1 MLKTPM
7 PTQHELE
14 MVTLEELVPK
24 DHLLRQIDAAV
35 DFEFIR
41 AKVAHLYCADNGRP
55 ALDPVVMFKLLFIGY
70 LFGVR
75 SERQLMREV
84 QVNVAYRW
92 FARFR
97 LTDKV
102 PDASTFSQNR
112 RRRFTD
118 TTVYQEIFDE
128 IVRQA
133 IKRGLV
139 DGRVLYTDSTH
150 LKANANKGKFDV
162 VKLEQTPAA
171 YTEALNAAVDADRA
185 AHGRKPLDRDDDE
198 PPSSKDTKL
207 SRTDPD
213 SGYMVRDDK
222 PKGFFYLDHRTVDA
236 KHAIITDT
244 HVTPASVHDSQPYL
258 DRLDRQRERF
268 EFKVEAVGLDAGY
281 FTPAVCQG
289 LEERG
294 ICRGDGLSHAEPQ
307 AGHVLQT
314 AVQVRRVSQR
324 IRVPAGAGPAVQH
337 DQSARLSG
345 IQIQCADLRAL
356 PGTIA
361 VHEQC
366 DRGEG
371 GNAPRVGARQGA
383 GGRTALDRMGPT
395 HLRAAQADGGAQL
408 RRCQAAAWAPL
419 CPYAW
424 ATQGGRAVLAGRG
437 GTEHQEDCDAAGAE
451 AEKGA
456 SGSRLALRAHA
467 AASGERFALQLRL
480 PARGEPAILIP
491 ERQNPTLTK
500 TWGSSAV

>member
-1 MLKTPM
+1 MFFNGVMLKTPM

-244 HVTPASVHDSQPYL
+244 HVTPASVHDTRRIWIGWIASASAL
-258 DRLDRQRERF
+258 SSRSRRWGWMR
-268 EFKVEAVGLDAGY
+268 ATSRRRCA
-281 FTPAVCQG
+281 
-289 LEERG
+289 RG
-294 ICRGDGLSHAEPQ
+294 WRSEG
-307 AGHVLQT
+307 
-314 AVQVRRVSQR
+314 
-324 IRVPAGAGPAVQH
+324 
-337 DQSARLSG
+337 
-345 IQIQCADLRAL
+345 L
-356 PGTIA
+356 PG
-361 VHEQC
+361 
-366 DRGEG
+366 
-371 GNAPRVGARQGA
+371 
-383 GGRTALDRMGPT
+383 
-395 HLRAAQADGGAQL
+395 
-408 RRCQAAAWAPL
+408 
-419 CPYAW
+419 
-424 ATQGGRAVLAGRG
+424 
-437 GTEHQEDCDAAGAE
+437 
-451 AEKGA
+451 
-456 SGSRLALRAHA
+456 
-467 AASGERFALQLRL
+467 
-480 PARGEPAILIP
+480 
-491 ERQNPTLTK
+491 
-500 TWGSSAV
+500 